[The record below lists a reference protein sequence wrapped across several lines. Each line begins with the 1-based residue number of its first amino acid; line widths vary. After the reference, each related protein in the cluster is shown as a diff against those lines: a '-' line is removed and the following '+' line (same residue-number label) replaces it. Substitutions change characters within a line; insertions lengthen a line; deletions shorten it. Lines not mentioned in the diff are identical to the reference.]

1 MKSINMKNKI
11 NATIVADSLSPQGD
25 RLTSVLITFPTYNL
39 SRG

>member
-11 NATIVADSLSPQGD
+11 NAEIVADSINQQGD
-25 RLTSVLITFPTYNL
+25 RLTSVPNNIPTYNL